1 MKARIIIFAGLFIV
15 MAIYCLMT
23 LIDELQAAELRW
35 LWIVI
40 YAAMLGVCVA
50 RSVQLTRD
58 LIRLMKEEEKS
69 FVIQNSRFKIK
80 TAQSFPP
87 SRLGRRPTPAA
98 AELGFSGNKENPPI
112 WRTPLRARPSGDPRS
127 PQRCVLEAENTKTKK
142 N

>member
-1 MKARIIIFAGLFIV
+1 MKTRIIIFAGLFIV

-58 LIRLMKEEEKS
+58 LIRLMKEEEK
-69 FVIQNSRFKIK
+69 
-80 TAQSFPP
+80 
-87 SRLGRRPTPAA
+87 
-98 AELGFSGNKENPPI
+98 
-112 WRTPLRARPSGDPRS
+112 
-127 PQRCVLEAENTKTKK
+127 
-142 N
+142 

>member
-23 LIDELQAAELRW
+23 LIDELQAAEFRW

-58 LIRLMKEEEKS
+58 LIRLMKEEEK
-69 FVIQNSRFKIK
+69 
-80 TAQSFPP
+80 
-87 SRLGRRPTPAA
+87 
-98 AELGFSGNKENPPI
+98 
-112 WRTPLRARPSGDPRS
+112 
-127 PQRCVLEAENTKTKK
+127 
-142 N
+142 